1 MPVWQMM
8 RKNWYGF
15 YICARSRWPKHRSP
29 ACCISRNRQS
39 INANKKYW
47 RKWKPFGCRKV
58 HQRLIRLRNAF
69 KLRIESTDIPFAW
82 YSIVEYKEYSFDAGF
97 DKIASIWFVGAPSV
111 RISWSKQASV
121 RNIIAI
127 IIINDETNTGSNI
140 PCKPFCIYARLRIT
154 IEGGHFA
161 HLKKVYNLR

>member
-1 MPVWQMM
+1 MATRRVFAYSKWNINFLKVGGQKWKKRSLAAAKKLLPVWQMM

-15 YICARSRWPKHRSP
+15 YICARSRWRKHRLP
-29 ACCISRNRQS
+29 ACCISHSKPS

-47 RKWKPFGCRKV
+47 EKWKPFGCRKV

-111 RISWSKQASV
+111 RISWSKQV
-121 RNIIAI
+121 LG
-127 IIINDETNTGSNI
+127 T
-140 PCKPFCIYARLRIT
+140 
-154 IEGGHFA
+154 
-161 HLKKVYNLR
+161 